1 MLSEI
6 DEPQSQEKSAAEA
19 EGRGILFVV
28 SSPSGG
34 GKGTLIQRVLNKVA
48 NLSYSVSFTTR
59 APRSGELDGREYF
72 FVTPEKFQEMIA
84 ADEFLEWAYVH
95 GKMYGTARRQVAQ
108 DISAGRDIIL
118 EVDVQGAASVRT
130 LMADSVSIF
139 ILPPSFEILRQRLQA
154 RGTDSPEELDLR
166 LRNAPTELKDYSSF
180 QYLIIN
186 DDADRAAGE
195 MTAIVQAERARL
207 SRQEA
212 RVKRVVEAFAE
223 NKTAGTKAAPG
234 RGGSENSN

>member
-1 MLSEI
+1 MSSEI
-6 DEPQSQEKSAAEA
+6 DEVASQDQGASET

-59 APRSGELDGREYF
+59 APRSGEVHGREYF
-72 FVTPEKFQEMIA
+72 FVTPEQFREMAA

-95 GKMYGTARRQVAQ
+95 GKMYGTARRQVIRE
-108 DISAGRDIIL
+108 ISEGRDIIL
-118 EVDVQGAASVRT
+118 EVDVQGAASVRM
-130 LMADSVSIF
+130 LMPDSVSIF
-139 ILPPSFEILRQRLQA
+139 ILPPSFEVLRQRLQA
-154 RGTDSPEELDLR
+154 RGTDSAEELDLR
-166 LRNAPTELKDYSSF
+166 LRNAPTELKDYSAF

-195 MTAIVQAERARL
+195 MMAIVQAERARL
-207 SRQEA
+207 SRQGE

-223 NKTAGTKAAPG
+223 NEATDTPAVQGRAGQ
-234 RGGSENSN
+234 